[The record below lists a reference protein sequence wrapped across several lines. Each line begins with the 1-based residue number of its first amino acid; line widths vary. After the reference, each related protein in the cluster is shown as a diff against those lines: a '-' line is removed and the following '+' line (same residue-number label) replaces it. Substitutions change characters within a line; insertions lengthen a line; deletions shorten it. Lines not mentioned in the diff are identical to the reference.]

1 MRTHYCGAVTAAD
14 IGNTVTL
21 CGWAHRRRD
30 HGGVIFIDLRDREGQ
45 VQVVVDPIRPRR
57 SGTPRKCV
65 PSSC

>member
-30 HGGVIFIDLRDREGQ
+30 HGGKQSAGHREFATSAPLKRQ
-45 VQVVVDPIRPRR
+45 TKYRVAPPD
-57 SGTPRKCV
+57 
-65 PSSC
+65 